1 MSNARSRAGADPRLE
16 ALALEALERHRGRAA
31 IQPAPRAGG
40 FASKVLAPLLRDT
53 GASIYE
59 LQRHWADIVGER
71 LAGLTGPEKLAGG
84 ILTVRAHSSAA
95 PFVQH
100 QAKLIIERANLAGA
114 RITGLAIRQGSPPAK
129 PRSNVGPL
137 ARPLGPEEE
146 AAIAAALANVSPGRL
161 RDALLR
167 LGRAVA
173 SR

>member
-1 MSNARSRAGADPRLE
+1 MAHSRSRAGADPRLE
-16 ALALEALERHRGRAA
+16 ALAAAALENQRGRAA

-40 FASKVLAPLLRDT
+40 FAAKVLASLLRDS
-53 GASIYE
+53 GATIHE

-84 ILTVRAHSSAA
+84 VLTVRAHASAA

-100 QAKLIIERANLAGA
+100 QAKLIVDRANLAGA
-114 RITGLAIRQGSPPAK
+114 RITGLAIRQGSPPPK
-129 PRSNVGPL
+129 PAANVAPL
-137 ARPLGPEEE
+137 ARPLAPEEE
-146 AAIAAALANVSPGRL
+146 AAIAAALANVTPGRL